1 MSKLIIPLGLIF
13 GSIAIIVLLIVPGW
27 QHFLSTRVDTQHVS
41 EINTEIEILTQKRD
55 SLGAQI
61 ACISKDNLQ
70 RIDQIVPTG
79 AQGPEFLV
87 TIQQIAAHHGLQVKK
102 LDLGGTLAT
111 KPRVPEKTP
120 APFAP
125 AGISARVPVDQAS
138 GANPEMPANT
148 ARFPVSN
155 TFAPSGTAEA
165 PTYQTITV
173 GIDIAGQYD
182 QFKDFLRELES
193 YVRITNV
200 DSLTFASVSG
210 GFDFKL
216 SVKAYFQ

>member
-13 GSIAIIVLLIVPGW
+13 ASLGIIVFLVVPGW
-27 QHFLSTRVDTQHVS
+27 QHFLSTRTDTKHVS
-41 EINTEIEILTQKRD
+41 EINGEIETLTQKRD

-61 ACISKDNLQ
+61 AGISKDNLQ

-87 TIQQIAAHHGLQVKK
+87 TIQQIAANHGLQVKK

-111 KPRVPEKTP
+111 KPRIPEKTSGS
-120 APFAP
+120 FAP
-125 AGISARVPVDQAS
+125 SGISAQLPVNNVS
-138 GANPEMPANT
+138 GANPEMSANT
-148 ARFPVSN
+148 VNSPVRN
-155 TFAPSGTAEA
+155 TFAPSGVAEA

-173 GIDIAGQYD
+173 GIDITGQYD

-210 GFDFKL
+210 TFDFKL
-216 SVKAYFQ
+216 SVKAYYQ